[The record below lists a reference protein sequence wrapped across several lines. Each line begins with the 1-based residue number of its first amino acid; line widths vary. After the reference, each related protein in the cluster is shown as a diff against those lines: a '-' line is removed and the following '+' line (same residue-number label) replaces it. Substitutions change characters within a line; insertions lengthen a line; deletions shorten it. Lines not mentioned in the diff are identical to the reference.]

1 MSQYSKS
8 MIEAIGPD
16 SSGKWMSTDKVE
28 KLVDAVLAG
37 CIANVE
43 MWEVDSRNHISYM
56 LKNHYRIEE

>member
-1 MSQYSKS
+1 MSQYSKA

-37 CIANVE
+37 CIANEIGRAHV
-43 MWEVDSRNHISYM
+43 
-56 LKNHYRIEE
+56 